1 MIKVDGH
8 HGLFKNHSGAVVS
21 TDMKAYERA
30 KERKREKN
38 RLSELEERVQMME
51 KILERLANGNEKTK

>member
-30 KERKREKN
+30 KERKKEKQ
-38 RLSELEERVQMME
+38 RLSELEQRVQMME
-51 KILERLANGNEKTK
+51 QILERLANGNEKTK